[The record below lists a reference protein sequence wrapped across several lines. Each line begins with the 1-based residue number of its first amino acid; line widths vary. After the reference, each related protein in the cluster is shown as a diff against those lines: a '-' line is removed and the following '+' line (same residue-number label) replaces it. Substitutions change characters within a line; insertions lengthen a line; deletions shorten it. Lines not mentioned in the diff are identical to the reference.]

1 MRNIARTCRCPDV
14 QARVCRR
21 RIKDRQTYPAP
32 LRAGGLAKR
41 LWSAGLPS
49 GGNGGRQNWKNQ
61 SCRETNCAA
70 SVGTTG
76 RANEKPWEREAALT
90 TSNIA
95 LARGAR
101 AGSGEVGA
109 DPFALGREALRDL

>member
-49 GGNGGRQNWKNQ
+49 GRNGGRQNWKNQ
-61 SCRETNCAA
+61 RRRESKNELHRFGWHDKSERKKSTGSGNVELIM
-70 SVGTTG
+70 SNVG
-76 RANEKPWEREAALT
+76 
-90 TSNIA
+90 
-95 LARGAR
+95 LARCACASG
-101 AGSGEVGA
+101 GEVGA
-109 DPFALGREALRDL
+109 DAFA